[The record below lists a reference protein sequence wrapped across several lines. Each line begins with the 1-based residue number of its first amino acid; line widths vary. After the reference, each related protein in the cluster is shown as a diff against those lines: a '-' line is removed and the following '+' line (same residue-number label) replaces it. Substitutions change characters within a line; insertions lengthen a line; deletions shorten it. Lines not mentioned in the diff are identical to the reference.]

1 MNEDSDLLV
10 KFCIFPSMAKSSIY
24 CVEINPN
31 PGFFLK
37 ILFWCDPNTN
47 IIL

>member
-1 MNEDSDLLV
+1 MMEDSDLLV

-31 PGFFLK
+31 PGFFLNF
-37 ILFWCDPNTN
+37 ILV
-47 IIL
+47 